1 MRPTTPTH
9 THTQRHTLYLSLS
22 PSRTHTQLLNN
33 RFFFVTFQLISSF
46 FVDFWVDFYFST
58 NPPTHSQ
65 RVSVADSSQHGTP
78 SDFVTPSA
86 HLHTPRPLYQLPS
99 STILF
104 HFFFFVFLSFLNVA
118 SVVIV
123 AWQKIQIT
131 FVCCLQLQNVVY
143 IYIYIVY
150 TISSRLSICVCL
162 FLRYTQ
168 KYVKK
173 KRFALFCAPFSPCFI
188 QRSCPQWPPVCPT

>member
-1 MRPTTPTH
+1 MEKSLVLISLQRTQKKGEKERKTQAETEREKCAQQRPH

-86 HLHTPRPLYQLPS
+86 HLHTPRPLSQPPS

-104 HFFFFVFLSFLNVA
+104 HFFFCF
-118 SVVIV
+118 SVVF
-123 AWQKIQIT
+123 KCC
-131 FVCCLQLQNVVY
+131 FCCYCCLAKDIDYICVLFTVTKCCTY
-143 IYIYIVY
+143 IYCIYYIV
-150 TISSRLSICVCL
+150 SLVSVCL
-162 FLRYTQ
+162 F
-168 KYVKK
+168 V
-173 KRFALFCAPFSPCFI
+173 S
-188 QRSCPQWPPVCPT
+188 